1 MTSPTDAQLA
11 ALAGLDTGGPVTMLN
26 LLRFAPEAGDG
37 SGRPGRDVY
46 MEYGAAVIPM
56 VEALGG
62 RVVWYGAGLMTCI
75 GPEAEQWDEV
85 VLVEYPS
92 ARAAHDMFTS
102 AEYAAI
108 NPLRIAGLAD
118 MRLVAM
124 AGAVVG

>member
-11 ALAGLDTGGPVTMLN
+11 ALAALPVEGPVTMLN
-26 LLRFAPEAGDG
+26 LLRFADEAGDG

-62 RVVWYGAGLMTCI
+62 RMVWYGAALLTCI
-75 GPEAEQWDEV
+75 GPEDEAWDEV

-92 ARAAHDMFTS
+92 VAAAVGMFTS
-102 AEYAAI
+102 PEYALI
-108 NPLRIAGLAD
+108 NPLRLAGLAD
-118 MRLVAM
+118 MRLVATT
-124 AGAVVG
+124 GAPVG